1 MYSVVNKEKNKNQD
15 FPLLS
20 LNSEHIDEVTQI
32 PSTPLANES
41 TAASTM
47 GESASAEPADGD
59 GDAASSTAA
68 SVIAIAAD
76 GDIVLD
82 VTFET
87 SKETLKKLR
96 AQLKSMSLASRS
108 KNEPKTPPSTR
119 LELAYRVSSEALKKH
134 SKYFANLLSNPQFS
148 EHRRITDSHAAL
160 IARGIQPAEAEAAE
174 LPRVEIVDDDQAT
187 QASGREVAFKD
198 MLLMLHKLPISVTKL
213 TMSYMTTL
221 AIMADRFDCAATVA
235 KSAGLGAK
243 FKGPVTSTRA
253 YFDEHGRA
261 TETENVLR
269 QKLLISILLGQPTQL
284 AAASR
289 ELILRGSAIWNVYHE
304 PEEGKDA
311 AWWHLP
317 EGIEGEMQSVSC
329 TS

>member
-1 MYSVVNKEKNKNQD
+1 
-15 FPLLS
+15 
-20 LNSEHIDEVTQI
+20 
-32 PSTPLANES
+32 
-41 TAASTM
+41 M
-47 GESASAEPADGD
+47 GESAAAEPADGD
-59 GDAASSTAA
+59 ADASSTAA
-68 SVIAIAAD
+68 SVIAIVED
-76 GDIVLD
+76 GDIILD

-96 AQLKSMSLASRS
+96 TQLKSMSLAARS
-108 KNEPKTPPSTR
+108 KNEAKTPPRTR
-119 LELAYRVSSEALKKH
+119 LQLAYRVSLDALKKH

-148 EHRRITDSHAAL
+148 EYKRISDAHAAL
-160 IARGIQPAEAEAAE
+160 IARGIQPGAAEAAD

-198 MLLMLHKLPISVTKL
+198 MLLLLHKMPPATTKL
-213 TMSYMTTL
+213 TMSYVTTL

-235 KSAGLGAK
+235 RSAGLGAK

-269 QKLLISILLGQPTQL
+269 QKILIAILLGQPTQL

-289 ELILRGSAIWNVYHE
+289 ELILRGSAVWNIYHE

-317 EGIEGEMQSVSC
+317 EGIEGMMRMTDDACRFHTDLISRGTTIS
-329 TS
+329 S